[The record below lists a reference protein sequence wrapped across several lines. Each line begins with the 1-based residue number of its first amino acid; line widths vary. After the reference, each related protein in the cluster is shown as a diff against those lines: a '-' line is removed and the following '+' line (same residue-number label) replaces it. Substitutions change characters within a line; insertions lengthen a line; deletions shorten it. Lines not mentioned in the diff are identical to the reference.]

1 MLETAA
7 FAWIKVLAQRAV
19 EKTLCVIISE
29 RLYVFNAKSAPRGFY
44 VNPFFAAFDRLAE
57 MIQRVARRPIE
68 GIHWAA
74 TRYIPCDP
82 RLKESHP
89 FAPRSLA

>member
-29 RLYVFNAKSAPRGFY
+29 RLYDLTAESRERVFLEPVFFTFFLPEPKRDPSRCQEAYRGHSSGG
-44 VNPFFAAFDRLAE
+44 D
-57 MIQRVARRPIE
+57 
-68 GIHWAA
+68 
-74 TRYIPCDP
+74 
-82 RLKESHP
+82 
-89 FAPRSLA
+89 